1 MNTTQPFGRFSW
13 HVLAAAVVIAAAFLV
28 LYYDV
33 IWWLVDD
40 WEPNGDYSHG
50 YMVVLLAVYFAWERR
65 ALVAATPAHPDPRA
79 LVSMIGSMLMLLAG
93 SLAAET
99 FVMRVSLVVTIA
111 SVTWFLGGWNRLK
124 ILRFP
129 IAFLLLMIP
138 IPDIIFNRIAF
149 PLQLIAS
156 NLGEVTLAAAS
167 VPVLREGNLIVL
179 PNMTLEVAE
188 ACSGIRSLVA
198 LFTLAVVY
206 GYMAERDWRVR
217 AGVIVSTIPIAIA
230 VNGLRVAATGL
241 AANRYGAEVAEGFI
255 HSTSGW
261 AMFLVAGA
269 AMVAVR
275 MVLRA
280 CLSWSAR
287 SVSTP
292 LDQGTTA

>member
-1 MNTTQPFGRFSW
+1 MYLQRLSSSQ
-13 HVLAAAVVIAAAFLV
+13 AAFLV

-79 LVSMIGSMLMLLAG
+79 PCLNNRFDAHVARRLARRRDVRDACVARGNDRIGDLVSRWLESVEDSAV
-93 SLAAET
+93 SD
-99 FVMRVSLVVTIA
+99 RVSAVDDSDSRHHLQ
-111 SVTWFLGGWNRLK
+111 SHRLS
-124 ILRFP
+124 
-129 IAFLLLMIP
+129 
-138 IPDIIFNRIAF
+138 
-149 PLQLIAS
+149 LQLIAS
-156 NLGEVTLAAAS
+156 NLGEVTLAAAN

-269 AMVAVR
+269 AMVAGADGAPCVSFVVR
-275 MVLRA
+275 
-280 CLSWSAR
+280 R

>member
-1 MNTTQPFGRFSW
+1 VGPPQFFVRISKR
-13 HVLAAAVVIAAAFLV
+13 VIAASVVLVASFGV

-40 WEPNGDYSHG
+40 WEPSGDYSHG
-50 YMVVLLAVYFAWERR
+50 YLVALLAVYFAWERR
-65 ALVAATPAHPDPRA
+65 EQLSATPAQPDSRA
-79 LVSMIGSMLMLLAG
+79 LVPLFGSMLLLLAG
-93 SLAAET
+93 SVAAET
-99 FVMRVSLVVTIA
+99 FVMRVSLVATIA
-111 SVTWFLGGWNRLK
+111 AVTWFLGGWKRLR
-124 ILRFP
+124 IMQFP

-156 NLGEVTLAAAS
+156 GLGETTLAAAG

-179 PNMTLEVAE
+179 PNLTLEVAE

-206 GYMAERDWRVR
+206 GYMAESDWRIR
-217 AGVIVSTIPIAIA
+217 GLLLAFTIPIAIA

-241 AANRYGAEVAEGFI
+241 AANQYGAAAAEGFI

-261 AMFLVAGA
+261 AMFVVAGA
-269 AMVAVR
+269 AMVAVQV
-275 MVLRA
+275 VLRSG
-280 CLSWSAR
+280 LSIFAPR
-287 SVSTP
+287 VSTS
-292 LDQGTTA
+292 LDHGTTA